1 MIHNNVEKLLL
12 KISKKNMLLNPSKI
26 YYQFYNVCFSVA
38 SRIELG
44 KKI

>member
-12 KISKKNMLLNPSKI
+12 KISKKNVPHNPSTI
-26 YYQFYNVCFSVA
+26 YWQFYNACFSVV
-38 SRIELG
+38 SKIELG

>member
-12 KISKKNMLLNPSKI
+12 KISKKNMLYSLSTI
-26 YYQFYNVCFSVA
+26 YQQFYNVCLSVA
-38 SRIELG
+38 SKMEIG